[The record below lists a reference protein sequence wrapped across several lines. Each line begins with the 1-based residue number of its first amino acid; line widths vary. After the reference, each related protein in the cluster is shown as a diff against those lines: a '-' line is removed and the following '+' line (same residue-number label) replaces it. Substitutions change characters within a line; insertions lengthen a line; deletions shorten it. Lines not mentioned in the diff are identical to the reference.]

1 MGNPGNPPRNS
12 DNPRQLINDLL
23 DRGYVRATQSTVRAI
38 ANGVTSGTIETRLQ
52 QLEAEAARLAEVDGK
67 FTPDNPV
74 VRALIA
80 DLEDELK
87 RQGRLINNAA
97 GGVLQSGADAA
108 RILTRQLA
116 LPGFTDQ
123 QLQVIGIRW
132 NQPDPNAI
140 FKAVDFIS
148 KDAWAEEL
156 KRYTGLVDVIN
167 NSALRG
173 IIDGRG
179 PLVIARETRQLV
191 HNLPVARA
199 NNLFRTLQ
207 LSSYRGAT
215 ALHQIANAAFIE
227 GVVRIA
233 ALDDRTCLCCIALHG
248 TVYPVGTV
256 IQDHHQGRCTGVS
269 KVIGRPLAV
278 RTGEDWFT
286 SLPLSRQAE
295 IAGPGAYEALQSGRA
310 GLRDFVQ
317 PYDDP
322 VFGQMVRQGSLEYAI
337 GRAA

>member
-1 MGNPGNPPRNS
+1 MGNPGNPPSQN
-12 DNPRQLINDLL
+12 DPRLLINDLL

-38 ANGVTSGTIETRLQ
+38 ANGVTSGTIETRLR
-52 QLEAEAARLAEVDGK
+52 QLEEEAARLAEVDGK
-67 FTPDNPV
+67 FTPDNAV
-74 VRALIA
+74 VRALMA
-80 DLEDELK
+80 DLETELK
-87 RQGRLINNAA
+87 RQGRLINGAA
-97 GGVLQSGADAA
+97 PMVEQAGADAA

-116 LPGFTDQ
+116 LPGFTDR
-123 QLQVIGIRW
+123 QLQGIGIRW
-132 NQPDPNAI
+132 IQPSAEAI
-140 FKAVDFIS
+140 AKAVDFIG
-148 KDAWAEEL
+148 KEAWAAEL
-156 KRYTGLVDVIN
+156 RGYAGLVDVIN
-167 NSALRG
+167 NAALRG

-179 PLVIARETRQLV
+179 PLAIAREVRQLTE
-191 HNLPVARA
+191 NLPVARA

-215 ALHQIANAAFIE
+215 ALHQIANANILE

-256 IQDHHQGRCTGVS
+256 IRDHHQGRCTGVA

-278 RTGEDWFT
+278 RTGTDWFNG
-286 SLPLSRQAE
+286 LPLSRQQE
-295 IAGPGAYEALQSGRA
+295 IAGQGNYEAMQRGQV

-317 PYDDP
+317 DYDDP

-337 GRAA
+337 GVAA